1 MKLQSSYNA
10 NVSDKQIQNKNYRNG
25 GYLGNVMEKKENV
38 ESSEQIKVIL
48 EFPKLMEHKP
58 ASTDRDLQEIKS
70 MLFNILKDYVRTISW
85 RENYLVFIKWEWNV
99 SFPLSTYNEKE
110 YYYAEEIKIKDSLK
124 SKF

>member
-70 MLFNILKDYVRTISW
+70 MLFNILKDYVRTIS
-85 RENYLVFIKWEWNV
+85 
-99 SFPLSTYNEKE
+99 
-110 YYYAEEIKIKDSLK
+110 
-124 SKF
+124 

>member
-110 YYYAEEIKIKDSLK
+110 YYYAEEIKIKDSFK

>member
-85 RENYLVFIKWEWNV
+85 RENYLVFIKWEWDV

-110 YYYAEEIKIKDSLK
+110 YYYAEEIKIKDSFK